1 MVNNFQQIKIEQLN
15 SISVGDNEFMK
26 ELIEIFISQIPEFI
40 SNIKKFYGKGD
51 LKNLEK
57 EAHTAKSSVLIFG
70 MTNTGKLLED
80 IQLQSENNTTKQLSS
95 VIERVELE
103 LNDAARQLHVILD
116 ELLIRK
122 SQ

>member
-15 SISVGDNEFMK
+15 SISVGDNEFKK

-40 SNIKKFYGKGD
+40 SNMKKFYGTGD
-51 LKNLEK
+51 LINLEK

-80 IQLQSENNTTKQLSS
+80 IQLQSENNTTEQLSS
-95 VIERVELE
+95 IIERVELE
-103 LNDAARQLHVILD
+103 LNDAVRQLHVILD
-116 ELLIRK
+116 EL
-122 SQ
+122 